1 MKHPQRWPSVV
12 ALVVGTII
20 TLFASVQLNKLEING
35 DLYGLLG
42 DEDPAVVTFR
52 EMSEVSTGL
61 EELLVICEAD
71 QYLPELVVE
80 KMVALQEIG
89 ANTRTYTQPGKSSLY
104 AFSLTGDP
112 ADFRQAGVAVDRV
125 GSLLAVMA
133 PACGMAGTPAY
144 IVETHD
150 RLDAD
155 LLRALCIA
163 VVLVTLLFAFIYHIG
178 WLALLMLVPVGIGI
192 GWGLAAYSLLRP
204 ELTLLAAAVPTLLIG
219 IGIDHCIHMIQ
230 ACRYAMKTEGLSHV
244 AAVLSAWR
252 RVVVPI
258 SVASATTIVT
268 FCALAMAELR
278 GFADLGLAGA
288 LVSAGVYLACVSLLP
303 VILFAC
309 PKRWLANKTAIG
321 LPMQRLAPWISR
333 NGKVIAAIAIALTL
347 VAAVGASKLEYLND
361 IRQLEGNNLQ
371 SRLLQERIADE
382 YELTAS
388 PIIVLFDNHDD
399 AIEFMADDERPASI
413 ASLVDVPDVPGL
425 VHIHPANNP
434 FLRDNYQKV
443 VWDIEQ
449 QIERLALGEWQLSGA
464 PAMNARIDELLYAD
478 IRVVLPL
485 AAGLILLVL
494 AIGLRSPSL
503 PFIVLLPLVLS
514 LIWMAGSMAALGVA
528 ASVVT
533 AAIIPMVLGIGVD
546 GGVHLVASWRR
557 HEGDLAAVFAETGLA
572 IAVTIA
578 TSIAAFGAFVVAMS
592 PSLLQFGAQAAG
604 ALFGCL
610 IVTLLIVP
618 TILQQRK
625 STLAQKEQ

>member
-1 MKHPQRWPSVV
+1 MKHPHRWPAIVV
-12 ALVVGTII
+12 LVLATIT
-20 TLFASVQLNKLEING
+20 TLFALVQLEKLEING

-42 DEDPAVVTFR
+42 DEEPTVVTFGKIA
-52 EMSEVSTGL
+52 EVSTGL

-71 QYLPELVVE
+71 QYLPQLAVE
-80 KMVALQEIG
+80 KMIALQEID

-112 ADFRQAGVAVDRV
+112 ADFRQAGIAIDRV
-125 GSLLAVMA
+125 GALLAVMA
-133 PACGMAGTPAY
+133 PTCGMAGTPAY
-144 IVETHD
+144 IVETHE
-150 RLDAD
+150 RLDTD
-155 LLRALCIA
+155 LLKALGVALI
-163 VVLVTLLFAFIYHIG
+163 LVTLLFAFVYRIG
-178 WLALLMLVPVGIGI
+178 WLALLMLAPVAIGI

-230 ACRYAMKTEGLSHV
+230 ACRYAIKTEGLSHV
-244 AAVLSAWR
+244 AAVMSAWR
-252 RVVVPI
+252 RVIVPI

-278 GFADLGLAGA
+278 GFADLGMAGA

-303 VILFAC
+303 VILLLC
-309 PKRWLANKTAIG
+309 PEHWLANKTAIG

-333 NGKVIAAIAIALTL
+333 NGKVIAAAAIAVTL
-347 VAAVGASKLEYLND
+347 LAAVGASKLEYLND
-361 IRQLEGNNLQ
+361 IRQLEGKNLQ

-388 PIIVLFDNHDD
+388 PIIVLFDNHAD
-399 AIEFMADDERPASI
+399 AAEFMADDERPASI
-413 ASLVDVPDVPGL
+413 ASLVNMPDVPGL
-425 VHIHPANNP
+425 VHIHPASNP

-449 QIERLALGEWQLSGA
+449 QIERLALGDWQLSGA

-478 IRVVLPL
+478 IRLVLPL

-494 AIGLRSPSL
+494 AIGLFSPSL

-514 LIWMAGSMAALGVA
+514 LIWMTGSMAALGVA

-546 GGVHLVASWRR
+546 GGVHLVASWQR
-557 HEGDLAAVFAETGLA
+557 HQGDLVAVFAETGLA

-578 TSIAAFGAFVVAMS
+578 TSIAAFGAFMVAMS

-618 TILQQRK
+618 AILQQRK
-625 STLAQKEQ
+625 STLTQEGQ